1 MTMTAT
7 INSNINLQV
16 ILWAILGIF
25 TFGRR
30 DGMPVRRTP
39 RTGDWGWQL
48 VDELGGMALA
58 LGAATL
64 AVVYWP
70 VTLCVAGIVV
80 FAWVTYPRGK

>member
-1 MTMTAT
+1 MTAT
-7 INSNINLQV
+7 ISNNINLQV

-30 DGMPVRRTP
+30 DGMGAQRSP
-39 RTGDWGWQL
+39 RTGGWVWKT
-48 VDELGGMALA
+48 VDELGGVALA

-64 AVVYWP
+64 AVIYWP